1 VAEGES
7 SKRARPISTPDTA
20 DYWANVAEG
29 RLVMQRCRQCH
40 LAYFYPRSF
49 CPSCL
54 SADVPWEAMSGRA
67 RLYSYVI
74 CHRPAPGFEDEVP
87 YILALV
93 DLEEGPRMMTNIV
106 GVPADP
112 SALELD
118 MELTVTFE
126 KRRDGV
132 LLPQFRPAS

>member
-1 VAEGES
+1 
-7 SKRARPISTPDTA
+7 
-20 DYWANVAEG
+20 
-29 RLVMQRCRQCH
+29 
-40 LAYFYPRSF
+40 
-49 CPSCL
+49 
-54 SADVPWEAMSGRA
+54 MSGRA

-126 KRRDGV
+126 KRRGGV